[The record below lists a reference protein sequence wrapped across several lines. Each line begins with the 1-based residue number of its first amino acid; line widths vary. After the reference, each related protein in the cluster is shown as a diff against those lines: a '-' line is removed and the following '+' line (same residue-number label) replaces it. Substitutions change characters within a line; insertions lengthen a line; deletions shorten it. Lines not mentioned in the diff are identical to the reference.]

1 MENKDIRLL
10 KQMENS
16 AVSMPEMSK
25 KSEYTKQQIHYR
37 LTEKWNDLVIK
48 DSERENAGS
57 IPSTTLWRLSTKGQ
71 KKLESV
77 EITDGDETEIETF
90 EELSEIASEASRDA
104 ESAKSSVQK
113 YRKKLS
119 RVDGRVTS
127 IKEATE
133 EPWSELEGDSVTIL
147 TDNDKDELTANQDR
161 LERDIGNVEADITN
175 VRENINDIQTT
186 ASEQSKHI
194 SILDRKVAE
203 LVEEKNELNQKVEK
217 QSERIDE
224 LEGRIS
230 ELEEDEN
237 STDESKSVV
246 EQLADLF

>member
-1 MENKDIRLL
+1 MED
-10 KQMENS
+10 S
-16 AVSMPEMSK
+16 AVSMPEMAK
-25 KSEYTKQQIHYR
+25 KSEYSKQQVHYR
-37 LTEKWNDLVIK
+37 LTQKFKKYVEK
-48 DSERENAGS
+48 DSEVENSGA
-57 IPSTTLWRLSTKGQ
+57 IPSTSLWRLSEEGKE
-71 KKLESV
+71 KLSEVSLR
-77 EITDGDETEIETF
+77 DEDEDKIETF
-90 EELSEIASEASRDA
+90 EELSEVAEQASRDA

-119 RVDGRVTS
+119 RIDSRVTS

-133 EPWSELEGDSVTIL
+133 EPWSGLEGDSVTIL

-230 ELEEDEN
+230 ELEEEDEN

>member
-147 TDNDKDELTANQDR
+147 TDNDKDELT
-161 LERDIGNVEADITN
+161 NVEADITN